1 MRKLLVTALAVFA
14 LGVGFG
20 LTTNQA
26 SAAKPGGGGSSNC
39 YYYCT
44 CAGQPMKCCVYG
56 GQVYCFPTDEFQ
68 CTQGYNC

>member
-1 MRKLLVTALAVFA
+1 MRKLLVTALSVFA

-20 LTTNQA
+20 FATGPA
-26 SAAKPGGGGSSNC
+26 AAKGGGGSTGC

-44 CAGQPMKCCVYG
+44 CAGQPMKCCPFG
-56 GQVYCFPTDEFQ
+56 GTYYCFPTDEFQ